1 MKRKL
6 IVLIILAALTL
17 ASCAPRAST
26 ILSPEEGAAFAAEVD
41 EIVENMLIGFSQ
53 NDYSTLARDWDPDWK
68 EAYDENAFHKDYEA
82 IIAPYGAYQ
91 SKTLDHVEDRPGFS
105 ARRIVFYHVVFENA
119 QDVTVQVYFKPKD
132 PDHQILGLGWVE
144 E

>member
-6 IVLIILAALTL
+6 VVLIILAALTL
-17 ASCAPRAST
+17 AACAPRAST

-53 NDYSTLARDWDPDWK
+53 NDYAILARDWDPDWK
-68 EAYDENAFHKDYEA
+68 ETYDEDAFHYEYET
-82 IIAPYGAYQ
+82 IIAAYGAYQ

-105 ARRIVFYHVVFENA
+105 ARRIVFYHVVFGNA
-119 QDVTVQVYFKPKD
+119 PDVTVQVYFNPND